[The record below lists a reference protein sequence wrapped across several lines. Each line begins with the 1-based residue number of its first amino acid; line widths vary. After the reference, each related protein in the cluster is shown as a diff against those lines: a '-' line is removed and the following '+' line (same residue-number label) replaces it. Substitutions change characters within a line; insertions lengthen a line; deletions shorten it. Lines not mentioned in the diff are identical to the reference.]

1 MSAALALSGAL
12 LAAQDEARQ
21 PVEPTASSA
30 PPAAAPQTP
39 KEEPRWVLYDSEMDL
54 VTLAELCVSGLG
66 LHLEYDRARLEGRVS
81 LDRPGNFSPRELW
94 EVFNRELAARSL
106 ASVQPPGHAGFKIVP
121 LADAAST
128 ARVESPDLQGALAG
142 YVKLVITLE
151 HRKAE
156 ELAEALKLAL
166 SKTGGQLTIVR
177 ESNAL
182 VVSDFRP
189 HVDQAL
195 RVLDLLDLPSPT
207 PVTSEMLLREIAP
220 LSMATLLE
228 RVVNTRK
235 AIGSAL
241 QGTAIALPESSSML
255 IVAPAKEV
263 GWWRA
268 TIAEFDRPEPVTTLH
283 YTPRRFGLAETARL
297 VEQSVHREGQPPSQW
312 RMVEDRLTGTLI
324 ITATPRVHG
333 EVQALIS
340 RLNDVEEGP
349 RRPLRAFSIRN
360 RRVSDVLALLEG
372 LLDAGVLDDPASAS
386 AEPTK
391 SAEVVQG
398 ATAPITKPGDTRPRK
413 GAEVTL
419 AADEATNRI
428 LAFGE
433 ARVLDEL
440 GRLIEEVDVREAQVL
455 VEALVLSLSE
465 SQSRDLGVELQKIG
479 SRDGRLWNLT
489 SLFGLGSPAPTAT
502 SIPAQVASGA
512 SAVVLDPG
520 DFSAVVR
527 ALETLNEGRSLTIP
541 KVLVANNVQATLDST
556 LQTPYASTNASNTV
570 ATTSF
575 GGTLDAGTRV
585 TVKPQ
590 VADGDQIAME
600 YTVSLSSFVGE
611 ALSAELP
618 PPRQENR
625 LASSATIPD
634 GFTVVVGGLEVET
647 EGEAES
653 RVPFLGAVPLVGELF
668 KDRSKTRTKSRFF
681 VFLRCSVMRAS
692 GFEDLKYESG
702 RALEAA
708 RLDDGWPVL
717 EPRVIR

>member
-1 MSAALALSGAL
+1 MLSESEIDLATVA
-12 LAAQDEARQ
+12 
-21 PVEPTASSA
+21 
-30 PPAAAPQTP
+30 
-39 KEEPRWVLYDSEMDL
+39 EM
-54 VTLAELCVSGLG
+54 CVSGLG
-66 LHLEYDRARLEGRVS
+66 VHLEYDRAKLDGRIS
-81 LDRPGNFSPRELW
+81 LDRPGNFTPRELW
-94 EVFNRELAARSL
+94 DVFNRELAARSL

-128 ARVESPDLQGALAG
+128 ARVEAPNLSGALAG
-142 YVKLVITLE
+142 YVKLVVTLD

-156 ELAEALKLAL
+156 ELVEALKLAL
-166 SKTGGQLTIVR
+166 SKAGGQLTVVR

-182 VVSDFRP
+182 VLSDYRP

-195 RVLDLLDLPSPT
+195 RVLNLLDLPTPA
-207 PVTSEMLLREIAP
+207 PVTAEVLVREIAP

-235 AIGSAL
+235 AIGAPLS
-241 QGTAIALPESSSML
+241 GTAIALPESSSML
-255 IVAPAKEV
+255 IVAPAREV

-268 TIAEFDRPEPVTTLH
+268 TIAEFDRPEPITTLH

-297 VEQSVHREGQPPSQW
+297 VEATVRREGQPPSQW
-312 RMVEDRLTGTLI
+312 KMVEDSLTGTLI
-324 ITATPRVHG
+324 ITATPRIHG

-372 LLDAGVLDDPASAS
+372 LLDAGVLEDPNAPVETARP
-386 AEPTK
+386 AE
-391 SAEVVQG
+391 AVQG
-398 ATAPITKPGDTRPRK
+398 ATGPITRQGNSRPRK

-465 SQSRDLGVELQKIG
+465 SKTRELGVELSKIG
-479 SRDGRLWNLT
+479 SRDGRSWNLS
-489 SLFGLGSPAPTAT
+489 SLFGLGVPDPSGS
-502 SIPAQVASGA
+502 SIPAQVAAGA

-520 DFSAVVR
+520 EFSAVVR
-527 ALETLNEGRSLTIP
+527 ALESLNEGRSLTIP
-541 KVLVANNVQATLDST
+541 KVLVNNNVQATLDST

-590 VADGDQIAME
+590 VADGDQIAIE

-625 LASSATIPD
+625 LTSAVTIPD

-653 RVPFLGAVPLVGELF
+653 RVPWLGSVPLVGELF

-681 VFLRCSVMRAS
+681 VFLRCNVIRAAR
-692 GFEDLKYESG
+692 FEDLKYESA
-702 RALEAA
+702 RALDAA
-708 RLDDGWPVL
+708 GLDDVWPTL

>member
-1 MSAALALSGAL
+1 M
-12 LAAQDEARQ
+12 
-21 PVEPTASSA
+21 EPTA
-30 PPAAAPQTP
+30 PKPAAPAATPQGT
-39 KEEPRWVLYDSEMDL
+39 KETPRWELFEPEIDL
-54 VTLAELCVSGLG
+54 VTVAEMCVSGLG
-66 LHLEYDRARLEGRVS
+66 LHLEYDRSKLEGKIS
-81 LDRPGNFSPRELW
+81 LDRPGKYTPRELW
-94 EVFNRELAARSL
+94 DVFNRELAARSL

-128 ARVESPDLQGALAG
+128 ARVEASDLSGALAG
-142 YVKLVITLE
+142 YVKLVVTLD

-156 ELAEALKLAL
+156 DLAEAVKLTL
-166 SKTGGQLTIVR
+166 SKTGGQLTLVR
-177 ESNAL
+177 DSNAIVL
-182 VVSDFRP
+182 SDFRP

-195 RVLDLLDLPSPT
+195 RVIALLDLPASAPISAEV
-207 PVTSEMLLREIAP
+207 PVREMAP

-228 RVVNTRK
+228 RVVQTRK
-235 AIGSAL
+235 AVGAPLS
-241 QGTAIALPESSSML
+241 GTAIALPESSSL
-255 IVAPAKEV
+255 LVVAPAKEI

-268 TIAEFDRPEPVTTLH
+268 TIQEFDRPEPVATIH
-283 YTPRRFGLAETARL
+283 YVPRRFGLAETARL
-297 VEQSVHREGQPPSQW
+297 VEATVRREGQAPSQW
-312 RMVEDRLTGTLI
+312 RMVEDSLTGTLI
-324 ITATPRVHG
+324 ITATPRVHA

-349 RRPLRAFSIRN
+349 RRPLRAFSIKN
-360 RRVSDVLALLEG
+360 RRVSEVLALLEG
-372 LLDAGVLDDPASAS
+372 LLDAGVLEDPSAPIE
-386 AEPTK
+386 ATK
-391 SAEVVQG
+391 PAEVVQG
-398 ATAPITKPGDTRPRK
+398 ATAPITKPGDTRARK

-433 ARVLDEL
+433 ARVLDGL

-455 VEALVLSLSE
+455 IEALVLSLSE
-465 SQSRDLGVELQKIG
+465 SQARDLGVELRKIG
-479 SRDGRLWNLT
+479 VRNGREWTLT
-489 SLFGLGSPAPTAT
+489 SLFGLGSVDPSAT

-541 KVLVANNVQATLDST
+541 KVLVANNAQATLDST

-590 VADGDQIAME
+590 VADGDQIAIE
-600 YTVSLSSFVGE
+600 YTVSLSRFVGE

-625 LASSATIPD
+625 LTSAVTIPD

-653 RVPFLGAVPLVGELF
+653 RVPWLGAVPLVGELF
-668 KDRSKTRTKSRFF
+668 KSSSKTKTKSRFF
-681 VFLRCSVMRAS
+681 VFLRCNVMRAT
-692 GFEDLKYESG
+692 GFEDLKYESA
-702 RALEAA
+702 RALDLAG
-708 RLDDGWPVL
+708 LDDGWPTL